1 MGIYAR
7 RHAQQMILD
16 SAPIGDKSALSP
28 RAQLLLLHIAAN
40 FGGDEN
46 MDNRSRRQ
54 GKLWNRDAIYFE
66 GLGRK
71 ARAMGYNVPE
81 RIDAGTLYR
90 DEMTQKQVN
99 AVKAAVSTAV
109 KDLVTSRYLVQT
121 RRGQTGQQAEY
132 QLQFLRRACST
143 CLNPDGKTMN
153 ETAHLPQKQQ
163 DEADD
168 RDYDHT
174 ADIGREILKTPTVT
188 TKESDV
194 WGKATPALWSKPKTE
209 PWGEQDGW
217 GSDSPF

>member
-16 SAPIGDKSALSP
+16 SAPMGDKSSLSP

-46 MDNRSRRQ
+46 LENRSRRQ
-54 GKLWNRDAIYFE
+54 GKLWNRDATYFE

-90 DEMTQKQVN
+90 EEMTQKQVN
-99 AVKAAVSTAV
+99 AVKAAVASAV
-109 KDLVTSRYLVQT
+109 KELVTAHYLVQT
-121 RRGQTGQQAEY
+121 KRGQTGQQAEF
-132 QLQFLRRACST
+132 QLHFLQKSCSI
-143 CLNPDGKTMN
+143 CSNRDGKSMN
-153 ETAHLPQKQQ
+153 ETAHLPQQQQ

-168 RDYDHT
+168 RDYEHT
-174 ADIGREILKTPTVT
+174 ADMGMQAP
-188 TKESDV
+188 KEDDP
-194 WGKATPALWSKPKTE
+194 WGKTQAN
-209 PWGEQDGW
+209 GW
-217 GSDSPF
+217 GSPSKSQFPPGHPWHQESPF